1 MANNI
6 FEIWPYNDNS
16 RFECLK
22 SLKVLSN
29 SYNLNLLAN
38 AAFKL
43 EFLNNF
49 SYTFKSNSYKKKTPV
64 KIYDP
69 KQKSNRYKL
78 RNNQLFQ
85 EEKVQEK
92 NNENQSKKQ
101 KSELRRLEYKLVK

>member
-49 SYTFKSNSYKKKTPV
+49 S
-64 KIYDP
+64 
-69 KQKSNRYKL
+69 
-78 RNNQLFQ
+78 
-85 EEKVQEK
+85 
-92 NNENQSKKQ
+92 
-101 KSELRRLEYKLVK
+101 